1 MGKQSFRTQHGS
13 KRENRCTTMWGWKW
27 KEKQA
32 EEKKMILIF
41 MKVAPWWANVF
52 CVVPQPTSFMHCV
65 SGDFHQIAQ
74 KSEYMGNLFT
84 FPFSSYHII
93 HHISHIYFSA
103 SYVLEKSRKCFPLN
117 FHTKTHITTRTLHTK
132 RKKKTDKCDARKSLA
147 STRKTRWEMDGKASA
162 NFYFSPSPEKQG

>member
-1 MGKQSFRTQHGS
+1 MGEESFRTQHGS
-13 KRENRCTTMWGWKW
+13 KRENRCTTMWGRKW

-103 SYVLEKSRKCFPLN
+103 RFRSWEKSKMFSIK
-117 FHTKTHITTRTLHTK
+117 FSHKHTHHDQSQVRTLHAK
-132 RKKKTDKCDARKSLA
+132 RKKKPTNVMLERA
-147 STRKTRWEMDGKASA
+147 
-162 NFYFSPSPEKQG
+162 